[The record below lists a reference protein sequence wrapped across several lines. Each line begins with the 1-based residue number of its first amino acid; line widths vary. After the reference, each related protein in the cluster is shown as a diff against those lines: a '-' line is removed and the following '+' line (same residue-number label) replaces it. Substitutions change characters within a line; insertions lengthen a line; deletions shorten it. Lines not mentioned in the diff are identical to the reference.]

1 MKKLFLTFSIILF
14 LDQLTKFLVR
24 TGMNLYDSI
33 PVIKG
38 FFNITYILNP
48 GVAFGLFSHVNHD
61 ISRVF
66 FIIISLIASAVVFYL
81 LITEINFKFRSYAY
95 TLIIAGAI
103 GNLVDR
109 LIVGQVVDFLD
120 FNIGRYHYPAFNVA
134 DSAVTIGLTIL
145 AIDLIFFNKEV
156 SNENKT

>member
-1 MKKLFLTFSIILF
+1 MKKLFFTFATILF
-14 LDQLTKFLVR
+14 LDQLTKFFVR
-24 TGMNLYDSI
+24 YEMTLYDSI

-38 FFNITYILNP
+38 FFSITYILNP
-48 GVAFGLFSHVNHD
+48 GVAFGLFSQVNSD
-61 ISRVF
+61 ISRIF

-81 LITEINFKFRSYAY
+81 LISEIKFKFRSYAY

-103 GNLVDR
+103 GNFVDR

-120 FNIGRYHYPAFNVA
+120 FYVGRYHYPAFNVA
-134 DSAVTIGLTIL
+134 DSSVTIGLIFL

-156 SNENKT
+156 KK